1 MGSSSGR
8 SSDFKLTE
16 KSKEMKKNPI
26 FTVSLFVV
34 LLLFV
39 FCSGFLFSCRSESK
53 SSVQFRAMN
62 TYMSV
67 TSYGKKASEANRKVR
82 ERIESLEKYFSVTI
96 PESEV
101 YRINE
106 SSENQIEIIHDETKN
121 LLEFSLG
128 IAEKTDG
135 ALNPCL
141 YPVIKLWGFT
151 QGEYRVPSESEIKDA
166 LKKTDFRVL
175 KILES
180 GTEIQKNA
188 ENFFSED
195 AFAFHSVP
203 AGKRYFLRKNPGMM
217 VDFGAVA
224 KGFSGDE
231 ALKILEENGIKSAL
245 LDLGGNIQVLGAKPD
260 GSEWNIGIKNPW
272 EAGNPVC
279 GIKLKDK
286 SVVTSGGYERFFFDE
301 NGKKYIHIF
310 DSSTGFPVENELE
323 SVTVIADSGLYADSL
338 STSLFVMGTEKA
350 SGFWKKSRDFEMV
363 LITKDAR
370 LFYTS
375 GIKDKISAFYDFS
388 EISVIE

>member
-1 MGSSSGR
+1 
-8 SSDFKLTE
+8 
-16 KSKEMKKNPI
+16 MKKNLI
-26 FTVSLFVV
+26 FAFPLF
-34 LLLFV
+34 FV
-39 FCSGFLFSCRSESK
+39 FCSGFLFSCRSEEK
-53 SSVQFRAMN
+53 SSIQFRAMD

-67 TSYGKKASEANRKVR
+67 TSYGKKAAEANRKVR
-82 ERIESLEKYFSVTI
+82 ERIEVLEKYFSTTI

-106 SSENQIEIIHDETKN
+106 SSENQIEISHAETKK
-121 LLEFSLG
+121 LLEFSLEV
-128 IAEKTDG
+128 AERTDG

-151 QGEYRVPSESEIKDA
+151 TGEYRVPSEKEIKDA
-166 LKKTDFRVL
+166 LLKTDFRVL
-175 KILES
+175 KILKS
-180 GTEIQKNA
+180 GTESQKNA
-188 ENFFSED
+188 ENFPSED
-195 AFAFHSVP
+195 ALLFSPVP
-203 AGKRYFLRKNPGMM
+203 SGKKYFVQKNPGMM

-279 GIKLKDK
+279 GIKVSGK

-310 DSSTGFPVENELE
+310 DSRTGFPVENELE
-323 SVTVIADSGLYADSL
+323 SVTVIADSGLFADSL
-338 STSLFVMGTEKA
+338 STALFAMGTEKA
-350 SGFWKKSRDFEMV
+350 SGFWKNDRTFEMV
-363 LITKDAR
+363 MITKDAR
-370 LFYTS
+370 LFYTD
-375 GIKDKISAFYDFS
+375 GIKDKISVLYGFS
-388 EISVIE
+388 EIYAIE